1 MSAIYPRGDRLTMTR
16 VLPNI
21 ARSRT
26 FKESV
31 DSPSAARFQG
41 SGAFPRPLIG
51 GSETVFW

>member
-41 SGAFPRPLIG
+41 SGAFPQPLIG